1 MNRSQFTRHVERHQR
16 AVRRFLMALCC
27 GDSALADDLAQDT
40 FIKAYL
46 NCNELK
52 EENKFQAWIF
62 RIAYNTFVSNQRRF
76 RPYEP
81 IEEAYY
87 VAGNDSAEE
96 SFRYQDLYDCLKKL
110 SDKER
115 YSLLLFYMQGYSID
129 EISEITE
136 TTTDAV
142 KQRLSRGRQHLKIL
156 MERN

>member
-1 MNRSQFTRHVERHQR
+1 MNRPQFTRLVERHQK
-16 AVRRFLMALCC
+16 AVRRFLTALCC
-27 GDSALADDLAQDT
+27 GDSALADDLAQEA

-46 NCNELK
+46 NCNQLK
-52 EENKFQAWIF
+52 EEDKFQAWVF

-87 VAGNDSAEE
+87 IAGDDSTEE

-136 TTTDAV
+136 TSTDAV
-142 KQRLSRGRQHLKIL
+142 KQRLSRGHQHLKIL